1 MGDDDIR
8 ALATDAFARFNE
20 GESTSIAERDVTP
33 VSPL

>member
-20 GESTSIAERDVTP
+20 REEPRRV
-33 VSPL
+33 LRRL